1 MQHFYDA
8 QIRRYI
14 LQFIRMMS
22 NFSYVTGKNSKGES
36 ETLQVP
42 VKYGDM
48 SRQVA
53 QIIKKGSENTLIPA
67 PQISCYITNMAYD
80 RDRMYNPYY
89 VDKKHIR
96 EREFDPV
103 ENAYTG
109 APGQSH
115 TIERIMPTPF
125 ELTFNADIFSTNT
138 DQKLQILE
146 QILVL
151 FNPALELQTTDNF
164 MDWTSL
170 SFVELTNVNFTSR
183 AIPQGIADEIDVA
196 TLTFRTPI
204 FISPPAKLKKLGVIE
219 KIVMSI
225 YDEDAGT
232 VDVDGILGE
241 SLLSRQNVTPGQFA
255 VLLLGNRITL
265 LGETNKNN
273 STHASNRANKVFTSQ
288 SQFGDKINW
297 HKLEG
302 LYSKTIQNGISN
314 IKLQQSATNVNGD
327 DIIVNVTGTVS
338 IDPQDEFTLLL
349 DLDTDS
355 VPTNTLDAV
364 DAVVNPLTFNPSSAT
379 TGTRY
384 LITEDIGNKINS
396 DGKTAAET
404 DIRASDSN
412 PPPDSSSRREQDV
425 GADEAPSTTP
435 SAWGNTI
442 ASANDIIQKN
452 ADGYWD
458 RVFDADANTDLSD
471 SSFTAVQYVTNL
483 TTGVQFKWL
492 PDSGFWVKSYEG
504 FYEPGTWSIEF

>member
-1 MQHFYDA
+1 
-8 QIRRYI
+8 
-14 LQFIRMMS
+14 
-22 NFSYVTGKNSKGES
+22 
-36 ETLQVP
+36 
-42 VKYGDM
+42 M

-53 QIIKKGSENTLIPA
+53 QIVRKGSENTLIPA
-67 PQISCYITNMAYD
+67 PQISCYITDLRYD
-80 RDRMYNPYY
+80 RERMQNPYHI
-89 VDKKHIR
+89 DKKSIR
-96 EREFDPV
+96 EREYDADT
-103 ENAYTG
+103 ESYTG

-164 MDWTSL
+164 LDWTSL

-204 FISPPAKLKKLGVIE
+204 WLSPPAKLKRLGVIE
-219 KIVMSI
+219 KIIMSI

-232 VDVDGILGE
+232 VDTDGILGE
-241 SLLSRQNVTPGQFA
+241 SLISQQTLTPGQFGL
-255 VLLLGNRITL
+255 LLLGNKMTL
-265 LGETNKNN
+265 LGAN
-273 STHASNRANKVFTSQ
+273 STTATTHASNTANRVFQSQ
-288 SQFGDKINW
+288 SQYGAKVNW
-297 HKLEG
+297 TKLEG
-302 LYSKTIQNGISN
+302 LYSKIVRAGLSQ
-314 IKLQQSATNVNGD
+314 IKLQQSTTNVNGD
-327 DIIVNVTGTVS
+327 DIIVDVEGTIA
-338 IDPQDEFTLLL
+338 IDPQDEFTMLFTV
-349 DLDTDS
+349 DSDT
-355 VPTNTLDAV
+355 VPTNTLNAV
-364 DAVVNPLTFNPSSAT
+364 DAVINPLTFNPSSAPV
-379 TGTRY
+379 GTRY

-412 PPPDSSSRREQDV
+412 PPPDSSSRREKDV

-442 ASANDIIQKN
+442 ASTNDIIQKN

-471 SSFTAVQYVTNL
+471 STYLQTQYVTNL
-483 TTGVQFKWL
+483 TTGVQYKWTGAN
-492 PDSGFWVKSYEG
+492 GFWVKSYEG
-504 FYEPGTWSIEF
+504 FYEPGSWSIVF